1 MGYLYKGDATLK
13 GNLSVLTDKPLD
25 KRSVVQNV
33 TNMLTI
39 DSTYVYNGMPV
50 VNIDEKAIYILLDKT
65 NISKLDSWKR
75 IGTVTINNNEID
87 LSSFV
92 TSTELSGQLDT
103 LKGEISTDINTK
115 ISESK
120 TEILSEVDTK
130 ISTSK
135 TEILS
140 EVDTKIDEALENF
153 NPGSGGSGDSGGSGG
168 SGGSTGGSGSSTGGN
183 VDLSNYVTKDE
194 LTNYSTSEEIDNT
207 YAKKTDIPTI
217 PNFKT
222 INGQEI
228 TGTGDITISGDG
240 SNLTIDDTLTETSS
254 NPVKS
259 SGIYNGVKTMI
270 NAKFVVLT
278 EAEYNAMASHD
289 ANTFYYIKQ

>member
-1 MGYLYKGDATLK
+1 MGYLYKGDAILK

-25 KRSVVQNV
+25 ERSIVQNV

-39 DSTYVYNGMPV
+39 SSTYAYNGMPI

-65 NISKLDSWKR
+65 NISNLNSWKR

-153 NPGSGGSGDSGGSGG
+153 SPGSGGSGGGD
-168 SGGSTGGSGSSTGGN
+168 

-194 LTNYSTSEEIDNT
+194 LADYSTSEEIDNV

-228 TGTGDITISGDG
+228 TGEGNITIQGDG
-240 SNLTIDDTLTETSS
+240 SSLTIDDTLTETSS

-259 SGIYNGVKTMI
+259 SGIYNGIKTMI

-278 EAEYNAMASHD
+278 EAEYKAMTTHD
-289 ANTFYYIKQ
+289 PNTFYYIKQ

>member
-1 MGYLYKGDATLK
+1 MGYLYKGDAILK

-25 KRSVVQNV
+25 KRSIVQNV

-103 LKGEISTDINTK
+103 LKREISTDINTK

-140 EVDTKIDEALENF
+140 EVDTKIETALENF
-153 NPGSGGSGDSGGSGG
+153 SPGSGGSGSGGDSGGSGG
-168 SGGSTGGSGSSTGGN
+168 SGGGD

-194 LTNYSTSEEIDNT
+194 LADYSTSAEIDNT

-240 SNLTIDDTLTETSS
+240 SSLTIDDTLTETSS

-278 EAEYNAMASHD
+278 EAEYNAMATHD

>member
-1 MGYLYKGDATLK
+1 MGYLYKGDAILK

-25 KRSVVQNV
+25 ERSIVQNV

-39 DSTYVYNGMPV
+39 SSTSAYNGMPI

-92 TSTELSGQLDT
+92 TTSELETQLNT
-103 LKGEISTDINTK
+103 L
-115 ISESK
+115 K
-120 TEILSEVDTK
+120 TEISNNVDTK

-135 TEILS
+135 TEILN
-140 EVDTKIDEALENF
+140 EGDTKIDDALAEF
-153 NPGSGGSGDSGGSGG
+153 TPGSGG
-168 SGGSTGGSGSSTGGN
+168 
-183 VDLSNYVTKDE
+183 E
-194 LTNYSTSEEIDNT
+194 
-207 YAKKTDIPTI
+207 
-217 PNFKT
+217 
-222 INGQEI
+222 
-228 TGTGDITISGDG
+228 G
-240 SNLTIDDTLTETSS
+240 SNITIDDVLTETSS

-259 SGIYNGVKTMI
+259 SGIYNGIKTMI

-278 EAEYNAMASHD
+278 EAEYKAMASHD
-289 ANTFYYIKQ
+289 VNTFYYIKQ

>member
-1 MGYLYKGDATLK
+1 MGYLYKGDAILK

-25 KRSVVQNV
+25 ERSIVQNV

-39 DSTYVYNGMPV
+39 SSTSAYNGMPI

-140 EVDTKIDEALENF
+140 EVDTKIDKALENF

-168 SGGSTGGSGSSTGGN
+168 SGGSTGGD
-183 VDLSNYVTKDE
+183 VDLSNYVTKEE
-194 LTNYSTSEEIDNT
+194 LADYSTSTEIDNV

-217 PNFKT
+217 PTFKT

-228 TGTGDITISGDG
+228 TGEGDITISGDG
-240 SNLTIDDTLTETSS
+240 SNLTIDDTLTESSS

-259 SGIYNGVKTMI
+259 SGIYNGIKTMI

-278 EAEYNAMASHD
+278 EAEYNAMATHD

>member
-1 MGYLYKGDATLK
+1 MGYLYKGDAILK
-13 GNLSVLTDKPLD
+13 GNLSVATDKPLD
-25 KRSVVQNV
+25 KRSIVQNV

-65 NISKLDSWKR
+65 NISRLDSWIR

-87 LSSFV
+87 LSSFI

-120 TEILSEVDTK
+120 TEILYEVDTK

-153 NPGSGGSGDSGGSGG
+153 SPGSGGSGSGGDSGGSGG
-168 SGGSTGGSGSSTGGN
+168 SGGGD

-194 LTNYSTSEEIDNT
+194 LADYSTSEEIDNT

>member
-1 MGYLYKGDATLK
+1 MGYLYKGDAILK
-13 GNLSVLTDKPLD
+13 GNLSVATDKPLD
-25 KRSVVQNV
+25 DRSIVQN
-33 TNMLTI
+33 TTELLTI
-39 DSTYVYNGMPV
+39 NSTYTYNGMPI
-50 VNIDEKAIYILLDKT
+50 VNIDESAIYILLDKT
-65 NISKLDSWKR
+65 NISSLASWKR
-75 IGTVTINNNEID
+75 IGTVIINGNEID

-92 TSTELSGQLDT
+92 TTSELEAQFTVFKEELT
-103 LKGEISTDINTK
+103 TDVNTK

-153 NPGSGGSGDSGGSGG
+153 SPGSGGSGSGGDSGGSGG
-168 SGGSTGGSGSSTGGN
+168 SGGGDI
-183 VDLSNYVTKDE
+183 DLSNYVTKNE
-194 LTNYSTSEEIDNT
+194 LANYSTSEEIDNT

-278 EAEYNAMASHD
+278 EEEYKAMFSHD